1 MNITT
6 INSPISG
13 YGNYTFKAVRIHSH
27 LNDNGTADVN
37 LANDV
42 AYSWVYIMHTNHVLP
57 GDTNGD
63 GIVDI
68 FDIASIGARWY
79 PGPPMGSLDYD
90 PAADLNYSASI
101 DMEDI
106 IICSA
111 HYGDTL

>member
-1 MNITT
+1 
-6 INSPISG
+6 
-13 YGNYTFKAVRIHSH
+13 
-27 LNDNGTADVN
+27 
-37 LANDV
+37 
-42 AYSWVYIMHTNHVLP
+42 MHTNHVLP

-79 PGPPMGSLDYD
+79 PGPPIGSLDYD

-111 HYGDTL
+111 HYGDTLTP